1 MKVAIAVIKHLLKS
15 RNIDHL
21 QKDHSI
27 VVRAEDK
34 DKILDLVKEVVQRN
48 KNELLIVENY
58 ILEGLVIITLK

>member
-48 KNELLIVENY
+48 KNEL
-58 ILEGLVIITLK
+58 